1 MVMEEEVVEMVEAAV
16 EAGVEVAVLE
26 HQVQQE
32 CGQRRETD

>member
-1 MVMEEEVVEMVEAAV
+1 MVMEEEVVEMGEAAG
-16 EAGVEVAVLE
+16 AVAVLA